1 MIEAAENRD
10 LCLAELKDEAGKW
23 AKGLACCLHGE
34 QKSVAMGVLGTVA
47 LYRKGL
53 DACVLPIVGMSL
65 VAPFDELARQHYDR
79 ANGGLE
85 SAMKAEGEESDLA
98 AGELAAQVKLEE
110 EQLRVI
116 QEKEMAL
123 LVANEKRIAVLEERV
138 LLLLER
144 LELLLEL
151 DKVKATKEALV
162 AELEGSEQ

>member
-10 LCLAELKDEAGKW
+10 LRLADLKGEASQW
-23 AKGLACCLHGE
+23 AKGLACYLHGG
-34 QKSVAMGVLGTVA
+34 QKGVATGVLGAIA

-53 DACVLPIVGMSL
+53 DASVLPIVGMSL

-79 ANGGLE
+79 AKGGLE
-85 SAMKAEGEESDLA
+85 SAVKEEEGKESGLEAEQLT
-98 AGELAAQVKLEE
+98 AQVKLEE

-123 LVANEKRIAVLEERV
+123 FVANEKRIALLEDRV

-151 DKVKATKEALV
+151 SKVKAMKEALA
-162 AELEGSEQ
+162 AELEQ